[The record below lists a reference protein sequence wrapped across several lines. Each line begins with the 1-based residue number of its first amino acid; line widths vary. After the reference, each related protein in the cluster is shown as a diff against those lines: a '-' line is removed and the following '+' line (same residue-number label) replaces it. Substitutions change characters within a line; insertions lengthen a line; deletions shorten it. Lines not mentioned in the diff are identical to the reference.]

1 MAPRLEWRGVAPQD
15 RWFTIYCACCNSQL
29 AGDTIFDAHAEQ
41 QGGIAGALKRALNLP
56 LWSAELLTGAK
67 SFERNGILGNSW
79 LNERG
84 LHASRV
90 RLAHRLADARRSR
103 LAAAVS
109 AQDRAAFARDGFI
122 VHRDFLPDTSF
133 RSLLNEV
140 REHRF
145 TVREKREGD
154 SILRKATVTPAL
166 RGALPS
172 LASLL
177 DMPEWGALI
186 RYVGGRNSAPGVQL
200 QSVLQHAHTG
210 PRDPQTYLHADT
222 FHPTVKAWFY
232 LTDVAE
238 DAGPLVYVPGSH
250 RLTPARLAWERRM
263 SLRARD
269 AEDADT
275 RDGSF
280 RVDEDVLDEL
290 GLPQPTGLA
299 VPANTLI
306 VADTFGFHARGR
318 SAAPSLRVEVWGFG
332 PRNPFL
338 PWTSLD
344 PLVNMAGRQKM
355 DWVVREGSL
364 FDPAGA

>member
-1 MAPRLEWRGVAPQD
+1 MIG
-15 RWFTIYCACCNSQL
+15 T
-29 AGDTIFDAHAEQ
+29 
-41 QGGIAGALKRALNLP
+41 LKRTARLP

-67 SFERNGILGNSW
+67 SFERNGILGNRW

-84 LHASRV
+84 LHTGRV
-90 RLAHRLADARRSR
+90 RLAHRLADRRRQR
-103 LAAAVS
+103 LAAAV
-109 AQDRAAFARDGFI
+109 QEGDRAAFVRDGFI
-122 VHRDFLPDTSF
+122 VRRGFLPDAVF
-133 RSLLNEV
+133 RSLLAEV
-140 REHRF
+140 QGYRF
-145 TVREKREGD
+145 ALREKREGD
-154 SILRKATVTPAL
+154 SILRKATVTAAL

-172 LASLL
+172 LESLL

-186 RYVGGRNSAPGVQL
+186 RYVGGRNTPPGVHL

-238 DAGPLVYVPGSH
+238 DAGPLTYVPGSH
-250 RLTPARLAWERRM
+250 RLTPARLRWEQQM

-269 AEDADT
+269 ADDADT

-280 RVDEDVLDEL
+280 RIDEAALGEL
-290 GLPQPTGLA
+290 GLPQPRSLA
-299 VPANTLI
+299 VPANTLV
-306 VADTFGFHARGR
+306 VADTFGFHARGQ
-318 SAAPSLRVEVWGFG
+318 SAAPSLRAEVWAFG

-344 PLVNMAGRQKM
+344 PLVNMAGRQTVA
-355 DWVVREGSL
+355 WRLREGSL
-364 FDPAGA
+364 FDAAGGV